1 MQKGLP
7 PAIPSKPNSQQSD
20 FTVKHPQA
28 SARREDNEA
37 QLEMLR
43 NMKIFL
49 TDKVKKSDEVIK
61 TLENDVDILKNY
73 LRVEKAAH

>member
-1 MQKGLP
+1 
-7 PAIPSKPNSQQSD
+7 
-20 FTVKHPQA
+20 
-28 SARREDNEA
+28 
-37 QLEMLR
+37 MLR

-49 TDKVKKSDEVIK
+49 TDKVKKSDEIIK

>member
-1 MQKGLP
+1 MK
-7 PAIPSKPNSQQSD
+7 S
-20 FTVKHPQA
+20 
-28 SARREDNEA
+28 SARPPREDNEA

>member
-1 MQKGLP
+1 M
-7 PAIPSKPNSQQSD
+7 KP
-20 FTVKHPQA
+20 
-28 SARREDNEA
+28 SARPPREDNEA

>member
-1 MQKGLP
+1 MKPLARP
-7 PAIPSKPNSQQSD
+7 P
-20 FTVKHPQA
+20 
-28 SARREDNEA
+28 REDNEA

>member
-1 MQKGLP
+1 M
-7 PAIPSKPNSQQSD
+7 KPL
-20 FTVKHPQA
+20 T
-28 SARREDNEA
+28 SARPREDNEA

>member
-1 MQKGLP
+1 M
-7 PAIPSKPNSQQSD
+7 KPLS
-20 FTVKHPQA
+20 
-28 SARREDNEA
+28 SARPREDNEA

>member
-1 MQKGLP
+1 M
-7 PAIPSKPNSQQSD
+7 A
-20 FTVKHPQA
+20 
-28 SARREDNEA
+28 ARREDNEA

-49 TDKVKKSDEVIK
+49 TDKVKRADEVTK
-61 TLENDVDILKNY
+61 TLENDVEILKNY

>member
-1 MQKGLP
+1 
-7 PAIPSKPNSQQSD
+7 
-20 FTVKHPQA
+20 
-28 SARREDNEA
+28 
-37 QLEMLR
+37 
-43 NMKIFL
+43 MKIFL

>member
-1 MQKGLP
+1 M
-7 PAIPSKPNSQQSD
+7 KPL
-20 FTVKHPQA
+20 T
-28 SARREDNEA
+28 SARPPREDNEA